1 VVSFAV
7 CFDMPELKQPLFVG
21 PCRYRQMLPNQ
32 NVIGHGFRLADELRL
47 VEA

>member
-1 VVSFAV
+1 MLEPTALVA
-7 CFDMPELKQPLFVG
+7 PH
-21 PCRYRQMLPNQ
+21 RYRQMLPNQ